1 MVQTIDQQ
9 DELEQAF
16 SREPIAKPLLGA
28 LLFHVLIFGGAAA
41 FAFLEGLFPHNNWGG
56 PTDGGAISVQVVS
69 NALPLPADQKPN
81 DNVLATETPS
91 EAPAPPAPKAEP
103 TVDEKAIPIPSKIE
117 PAKKVAEKKQDLS
130 KIKPPVITPP
140 IASKP
145 NLHPQPTPKLDN
157 RAQFGEQSAGQIPR
171 SAQPTNSTTIGSVT
185 VSSSG
190 ARGFNYPYYVQ
201 SIERKMQQNLF
212 RGEVDPATPHG
223 SEVNILFTI
232 RRDGSVS
239 DIKLDK
245 SSGSPTFDRACLRSA
260 QRVDTFGPLPSP
272 PSDGNLMVS
281 HHCDF

>member
-1 MVQTIDQQ
+1 MSSVSQ
-9 DELEQAF
+9 ELEREF
-16 SREPIAKPLLGA
+16 TPEPIGRPMVGA
-28 LLFHVLIFGGAAA
+28 LLFHALLFGGAFA
-41 FAFLEGLFPHNNWGG
+41 FAYLEGLFPHNNWGG
-56 PTDGGAISVQVVS
+56 PTDGGAIAVQVVS

-81 DNVLATETPS
+81 QNVLATETPS
-91 EAPAPPAPKAEP
+91 EAPAPPAPKAQP
-103 TVDEKAIPIPSKIE
+103 AVDEKAIPIASKIE
-117 PAKKVAEKKQDLS
+117 PPKKQAEKKQELS
-130 KIKPPVITPP
+130 KAPMIPPPVV
-140 IASKP
+140 SKP
-145 NLHPQPTPKLDN
+145 TLHPQPTPKQEN

-171 SAQPTNSTTIGSVT
+171 SAQPANSTTIGSVT

-212 RGEVDPATPHG
+212 RGEVDQATPHG

-232 RRDGSVS
+232 HRDGTVS

-272 PSDGNLMVS
+272 ASDGNLMVS

>member
-1 MVQTIDQQ
+1 MTPVA
-9 DELEQAF
+9 EQREREF
-16 SREPIAKPLLGA
+16 TPEPIARPMIGA

-41 FAFLEGLFPHNNWGG
+41 FALLQGLFPHNNWGG

-81 DNVLATETPS
+81 QNVLATESPS
-91 EAPAPPAPKAEP
+91 EAPAPPAPKVQP

-117 PAKKVAEKKQDLS
+117 PPKKVADKKQETS
-130 KIKPPVITPP
+130 KTKPPVIPPP
-140 IASKP
+140 ISAKA
-145 NLHPQPTPKLDN
+145 NNHPQPPPRVQN

-171 SAQPTNSTTIGSVT
+171 SAMPANSTTIGSVT

-212 RGEVDPATPHG
+212 RGEVDQGTPRG

-232 RRDGSVS
+232 
-239 DIKLDK
+239 
-245 SSGSPTFDRACLRSA
+245 PTRW
-260 QRVDTFGPLPSP
+260 
-272 PSDGNLMVS
+272 
-281 HHCDF
+281 

>member
-1 MVQTIDQQ
+1 MSLGTDQ
-9 DELEQAF
+9 LEREFAP
-16 SREPIAKPLLGA
+16 EPIARPMVGSV
-28 LLFHVLIFGGAAA
+28 LFHVLIFGGAAA
-41 FAFLEGLFPHNNWGG
+41 FALLEGLFPHNNWGG

-81 DNVLATETPS
+81 QNVLATETPS
-91 EAPAPPAPKAEP
+91 EAPAPPAPKAQP

-117 PAKKVAEKKQDLS
+117 APKKPAEKKQEES
-130 KIKPPVITPP
+130 KTKPILPPP
-140 IASKP
+140 ITSKP
-145 NLHPQPTPKLDN
+145 NNHPQPTPRQDN

-171 SAQPTNSTTIGSVT
+171 SAQPANSTTIGSVT

-212 RGEVDPATPHG
+212 RGEVDQATPRG

-260 QRVDTFGPLPSP
+260 QRVDSFGPLPSP